1 MAAIRHQTRREN
13 FVAGQALKS
22 INCTC
27 LDLPVHILILPHS
40 NHPSTQSHEELDG
53 MNGWM
58 GSLQCISPAQIFTDG
73 GSKIEETTLSVI

>member
-40 NHPSTQSHEELDG
+40 HPITRGARWNE
-53 MNGWM
+53 WM
-58 GSLQCISPAQIFTDG
+58 DGSLQCISPAQIFTDG